1 MIATYERELGRS
13 ELGATIPKILHQTF
27 ATRDLPAALRANV
40 EELRRLNPDWDH
52 RLYDDAM
59 IETFIAEEYGD
70 GILAAYRRIDPR
82 YGAARADL
90 FRYLLVYRV
99 GGVYLD
105 IKSSFAGPIS
115 GVIKGDESFIVSRW
129 SNGKGERYEGYGL
142 KPEVAQYPGGELQQ
156 WHVIAAPGHPFLR
169 AVLLAILR
177 GIDSY
182 RPWADGTG
190 KLGVLKLTGPIMY
203 THAITPIIDD
213 HPRVIVANEAAI
225 GLNYSV
231 VAVDAHKDFFKRHY
245 SSSDAP
251 VIQPSPALKPLYSAY
266 RAVRALK
273 KMVRA

>member
-1 MIATYERELGRS
+1 MIATYERELGRP
-13 ELGATIPKILHQTF
+13 EIGATIPRILHQTF
-27 ATRDLPAALRANV
+27 ATHDLPMALRTNV
-40 EELRRLNPDWDH
+40 EELRRLNPDWEH

-59 IETFIAEEYGD
+59 IEAFIAQEYGD
-70 GILAAYRRIDPR
+70 GIVAAYRRIDPR

-115 GVIKGDESFIVSRW
+115 DVIRGDESFVVSRW

-142 KPEVAQYPGGELQQ
+142 KAEVARYPGGELQQ

-169 AVLLAILR
+169 AVLSAILR
-177 GIDSY
+177 GIESY
-182 RPWADGTG
+182 RPWAHGTG

-203 THAITPIIDD
+203 TRAIMPIIDD
-213 HPRVIVANEAAI
+213 HPRVIVANESAI

-231 VAVDAHKDFFKRHY
+231 VEVDAHKNFFKGHY
-245 SSSDAP
+245 SRSDAP
-251 VIQPSPALKPLYSAY
+251 VIKPSPALKPLYSAY
-266 RAVRALK
+266 GAVRTLK
-273 KMVRA
+273 KMVRR